1 MNVERIIP
9 LGHDRT
15 MIIYDYFSVDTSA
28 ESIARMVD
36 LSNVVLDEDQLICEA
51 VQRNLNSGAYEAGPL
66 SPRHEIGL
74 MWFQR
79 KITEAMS
86 L

>member
-1 MNVERIIP
+1 
-9 LGHDRT
+9 
-15 MIIYDYFSVDTSA
+15 
-28 ESIARMVD
+28 MVD

-51 VQRNLNSGAYEAGPL
+51 VQRNLNSGVYEAGPL

-79 KITEAMS
+79 KIAEAIRQ
-86 L
+86 